1 MFLYGGRSWNIIFLT
16 FTTLYLSFRMVDLL
30 ETSYTWILWPCTYIS
45 VWWTIRK
52 YQILYL
58 YDIALTYLYGGR
70 SCNITAASLRQAF
83 HLQLFAANLRLFSI
97 CDSFV
102 VRLRFVYSL
111 SFKGTAK
118 KPQGNCKCDLS
129 HICSPIAVCL
139 LLVCSSG
146 CN

>member
-1 MFLYGGRSWNIIFLT
+1 MCWTFLKHHILDFYDLVLKFPYGGQSWHLISLT
-16 FTTLYLSFRMVDLL
+16 FKSMYLSICMVDDQ
-30 ETSYTWILWPCTYIS
+30 EISNTWP
-45 VWWTIRK
+45 
-52 YQILYL
+52 

-97 CDSFV
+97 CDSFA